1 MVAEATGCMVLC
13 LVLCRR
19 HTHTSVLQHECTNT
33 DDESVGSRGV
43 GTEHNCADKGAV
55 ASKLFVA
62 TGPLFVATALLWAH
76 GGVGMAAMA
85 SECMV
90 VFLALCRRHTHTEVF

>member
-33 DDESVGSRGV
+33 DDGSVGSRGV
-43 GTEHNCADKGAV
+43 GTEHNCAREGAV

-62 TGPLFVATALLWAH
+62 TAPVFAATVCFLLNLGGGRYSTELLRMALTLN
-76 GGVGMAAMA
+76 GVSKG
-85 SECMV
+85 S
-90 VFLALCRRHTHTEVF
+90 

>member
-1 MVAEATGCMVLC
+1 MVAEVTGCMVLC

-19 HTHTSVLQHECTNT
+19 HTHNSVLQHECTNT

-62 TGPLFVATALLWAH
+62 TAPVSVATVCFLLILGGGRYCTELLRMALTSN
-76 GGVGMAAMA
+76 GVSKG
-85 SECMV
+85 S
-90 VFLALCRRHTHTEVF
+90 